1 MSKLKKENSTSFL
14 KNIMFLMFSQVVVK
28 LLGLVYRVAIVDA
41 EGFGNTGNGYYATG
55 YQVYMVL
62 LAISCMGI
70 GNVVSKLV
78 SERAAKGDFKGA
90 HRVFR
95 LMLGMFAGFG
105 FFLTLVLFFGAD
117 FISTVLLKASGVKYT
132 LMVLAPALTI
142 VSVSAVLR
150 GYFSGLGS
158 MKALGSSQVI
168 EQIFNC
174 ILSIAFVYMC
184 IGYDSAVMAAAGNIS
199 TTVACAI
206 ALIYLIVYYRKR
218 RPDIKEQCAK
228 QEVPQESISRRR
240 LVKIIIALA
249 FPIAISSLI
258 TTINSIIDIFTVS
271 HGIQNALAQQFGYSA
286 DVLEEA
292 AMSLY
297 GTMQKAEV
305 ITHLPLA
312 ISGTLCAA
320 IVPAISSHL
329 AKGEMAGVNSKISS
343 ASLVSSLL
351 IFPCMGG
358 LMVLAGPILQMLYPS
373 APEGS
378 LMLILLCTTLPFS
391 SLTYVLNG
399 ILYGAGKQFVPA
411 VSIGIGSAIKLVL
424 NLILVNIPALNIY
437 GAIIGTIVYQVFVF
451 AVETVFVYRVVDIK
465 MNYVKTFVKPFV
477 AAAAMSVTVFFAY
490 KLFDS
495 FAGNTLSTIM
505 SICVGVVV
513 YAVFILV
520 FKTFNEA
527 DLEGLPM
534 GNKIGALLKRFH
546 LLGN

>member
-1 MSKLKKENSTSFL
+1 MSKLKKESSASFL
-14 KNIMFLMFSQVVVK
+14 KNIAFLMFSQVVVK

-78 SERAAKGDFKGA
+78 SERAAMGDYKGA
-90 HRVFR
+90 HRVFK
-95 LMLGMFAGFG
+95 LMLTMFAGFG
-105 FFLTLVLFFGAD
+105 FALTLLLFFGAD

-142 VSVSAVLR
+142 VSISAVVR

-158 MKALGSSQVI
+158 MKALGSSQII

-184 IGYDSAVMAAAGNIS
+184 VGYDSAIMAAAGNVS

-206 ALIYLIVYYRKR
+206 ALVYLVFYYRKR

-228 QEVPQESISRRR
+228 QEVEQEKISRKR
-240 LVKIIIALA
+240 LVKIIISLA
-249 FPIAISSLI
+249 FPIAVSSLI

-271 HGIQNALAQQFGYSA
+271 HGIQNVLSAQFGYSA
-286 DVLEEA
+286 EVLEEM
-292 AMSLY
+292 AMALY
-297 GTMQKAEV
+297 GTLQKAEV

-320 IVPAISSHL
+320 IVPVISSHL
-329 AKGEMAGVNSKISS
+329 AKGEAEGVNRKISQ

-358 LMVLAGPILQMLYPS
+358 LMALASPVLKLLYPS
-373 APEGS
+373 APEGEF
-378 LMLILLCTTLPFS
+378 MLVLLCVTLPFA

-399 ILYGAGKQFVPA
+399 VLYGAGKQFVPA

-424 NLILVNIPALNIY
+424 NLVLVNIPSLNIY
-437 GAIIGTIVYQVFVF
+437 GAIIGTIVYQIFVF
-451 AVETVFVYRVVDIK
+451 IVEAVVVYRLVGLE
-465 MNYVKTFVKPFV
+465 MNYVKVFVKPFISAALMSGAV
-477 AAAAMSVTVFFAY
+477 AGVY
-490 KLFDS
+490 KLLIS
-495 FAGNTLSTIM
+495 FVGNTAATLLSIV
-505 SICVGVVV
+505 SGVIL
-513 YAVFILV
+513 YATLILI
-520 FKTFNEA
+520 FKTFGED
-527 DLEGLPM
+527 DLEGIPFGDKLIKVL
-534 GNKIGALLKRFH
+534 GKFH
-546 LLGN
+546 FLGN